1 MEGKSFGTLCDVAK
15 SLETD
20 LIKIGHIDEEREV
33 LGKPF
38 PLTFVPKADTTVNY
52 I

>member
-1 MEGKSFGTLCDVAK
+1 MMGELCDVAK

-20 LIKIGHIDEEREV
+20 LIGFGHEEEGRIV

-38 PLTFVPKADTTVNY
+38 PLVIAPKNGQKLNFV
-52 I
+52 